1 MNDQNPKKQFTI
13 SDIALRANVSKSTV
27 SRVINGTT
35 KVNKEKQEAVL
46 AAMEEMNFQPNV
58 FAQGL
63 ASGNSK
69 TIGVVTQN
77 IGSPIYDSISQGIL
91 QGLVQSTYSPIFADG
106 QWEPDVG
113 HAAVETLLGRKVDGL
128 IVLGSVLP
136 RDELDRVNSI
146 LPTVVVGREIE
157 GWENQCLFIDNE
169 RAGFD
174 ATRHLLE
181 LGHRQI
187 AHITGIKNHQDSVR
201 RMKGYR
207 RALTEAGVDIDEELI
222 YEGQFDGNSGVMAI
236 QNLLDKSKSFSAIFA
251 SNDMMAFGAR
261 LALHRRGIRVPDD
274 ISIIG
279 FDDQAEAAF
288 VTPPLTTV
296 RQPAQEM
303 GQAAAN
309 ALIDLINGKEY
320 KMPSLATRIVVREST
335 KIRN

>member
-1 MNDQNPKKQFTI
+1 MNTHNSKKQVTI
-13 SDIALRANVSKSTV
+13 SDIAFKANVSKSTV

-35 KVNKEKQEAVL
+35 KVNQEKQDAVL
-46 AAMEEMNFQPNV
+46 AAMKEMNFQPNV

-77 IGSPIYDSISQGIL
+77 IGSPIYDSISQGVL
-91 QGLVQSTYSPIFADG
+91 QSLIQSTYSPIFADG
-106 QWEPDVG
+106 QWQSDVG

-128 IVLGSVLP
+128 IVIGSVLP
-136 RDELDRVNSI
+136 RDELDRVNAI

-157 GWENQCLFIDNE
+157 GWKNQCLFIDNE
-169 RAGFD
+169 QAGYD

-187 AHITGIKNHQDSVR
+187 AHITGIKDHQDSVR
-201 RMKGYR
+201 RMDGYR
-207 RALTEAGVDIDEELI
+207 RALTEAGIAIDEELI
-222 YEGQFDGNSGVMAI
+222 CEGHFDGNSGVMAI
-236 QNLLDKSKSFSAIFA
+236 QNLLNKSKSFSAIFA
-251 SNDMMAFGAR
+251 ANDMMAFGAR
-261 LALHRRGIRVPDD
+261 LALHRRGLRVPDD

-303 GQAAAN
+303 GQAAAD
-309 ALIDLINGKEY
+309 ALVNLIGGRDY
-320 KMPSLATRIVVREST
+320 DMPSLLTKIVVREST
-335 KIRN
+335 KFRN

>member
-1 MNDQNPKKQFTI
+1 MNNHNPKKQVTI

-35 KVNKEKQEAVL
+35 KVNKEKEEAVL

-77 IGSPIYDSISQGIL
+77 IGSPIYDSISQGVL
-91 QGLVQSTYSPIFADG
+91 KGLTQSTYSPIFADG

-128 IVLGSVLP
+128 IVIGSGLP
-136 RDELDRVNSI
+136 RDELERLNSI

-169 RAGFD
+169 QAGYD
-174 ATRHLLE
+174 ATRHLID

-187 AHITGIKNHQDSVR
+187 AHITGIKDHQDSVR
-201 RMKGYR
+201 RMEGFR
-207 RALTEAGVDIDEELI
+207 RAMNESGTDIDEELI
-222 YEGQFDGNSGVMAI
+222 CEGHFDGNSGVMAI
-236 QNLLDKSKSFSAIFA
+236 QNLLNKGKSFSAIFA

-261 LALHRRGIRVPDD
+261 LALHRRGLRVPDD

-288 VTPPLTTV
+288 ATPPLTTV

-303 GQAAAN
+303 GQAAAE
-309 ALIDLINGKEY
+309 AMVQFIGGREY
-320 KMPSLATRIVVREST
+320 DMPSLPTKIIVREST
-335 KIRN
+335 QVRS

>member
-1 MNDQNPKKQFTI
+1 MNNHNPKKRVTI
-13 SDIALRANVSKSTV
+13 ADIALKANVSKSTV

-35 KVNKEKQEAVL
+35 KVNKEKEDAVL
-46 AAMEEMNFQPNV
+46 AAMKEVSFQPNV

-77 IGSPIYDSISQGIL
+77 IGSPIYDSISQGVL
-91 QGLVQSTYSPIFADG
+91 KELVKSTYSPIFADG

-136 RDELDRVNSI
+136 REELDRVNSI
-146 LPTVVVGREIE
+146 LPTVVVGREID
-157 GWENQCLFIDNE
+157 GWEKQCLFIDNE
-169 RAGFD
+169 QAGYD
-174 ATRHLLE
+174 ATRHLID

-187 AHITGIKNHQDSVR
+187 AHITGIKDHQDSVR
-201 RMKGYR
+201 RMAGYK
-207 RALTEAGVDIDEELI
+207 RALTESGIAIDEELI
-222 YEGQFDGNSGVMAI
+222 CEGQFDGNSGVMAI
-236 QNLLDKSKSFSAIFA
+236 QNLLNKSKSFSAIFA
-251 SNDMMAFGAR
+251 ANDIMAFGAR

-279 FDDQAEAAF
+279 FDDQAESAF

-296 RQPAQEM
+296 RQPAREM
-303 GQAAAN
+303 GQAAAE
-309 ALIDLINGKEY
+309 ALVKLISGSEY
-320 KMPSLATRIVVREST
+320 ELPSLVAKIVIREST
-335 KIRN
+335 KVRN

>member
-1 MNDQNPKKQFTI
+1 
-13 SDIALRANVSKSTV
+13 
-27 SRVINGTT
+27 
-35 KVNKEKQEAVL
+35 
-46 AAMEEMNFQPNV
+46 
-58 FAQGL
+58 
-63 ASGNSK
+63 
-69 TIGVVTQN
+69 
-77 IGSPIYDSISQGIL
+77 
-91 QGLVQSTYSPIFADG
+91 
-106 QWEPDVG
+106 VG

-136 RDELDRVNSI
+136 REELDRVNSI
-146 LPTVVVGREIE
+146 LPAVVVGREIE

-169 RAGFD
+169 QAGYD
-174 ATRHLLE
+174 ATQHLIN

-207 RALTEAGVDIDEELI
+207 RALTEAGVDIDEDLI
-222 YEGQFDGNSGVMAI
+222 CEGQFDGNSGVMAI

-303 GQAAAN
+303 GQAAAD
-309 ALIDLINGKEY
+309 ALIDLISGREY
-320 KMPSLATRIVVREST
+320 EMPSLVTSIVVREST
-335 KIRN
+335 QIRN